1 MTFHSATRTLALVL
15 SVGFATVGCR
25 SMAVAMDDPPAY
37 DSNQPA
43 VSVPSYNCAAQMRDA
58 VVWGTLPSAFC
69 APSSV
74 PYYWSR
80 SAGAYPY
87 YYGRA
92 WRGPGWHSYR
102 SYPPGRG
109 YGGGWRGFGGGWR
122 GGGGRGGR
130 R

>member
-1 MTFHSATRTLALVL
+1 MTFHAATLRCALVTAIGL
-15 SVGFATVGCR
+15 SSGGCL
-25 SMAVAMDDPPAY
+25 SAAAAMDDPPAY

-43 VSVPSYNCAAQMRDA
+43 VSGPGYNCAAQMRDA

-87 YYGRA
+87 YYGRP

-102 SYPPGRG
+102 GYPGRG

-122 GGGGRGGR
+122 GGGGRSGR